1 MSELIVVGYDDQKSA
16 EAARTALYGMSKEYL
31 VELSDAVV
39 AVADKDGKISLNQM
53 VNMWTLGASGGAF
66 WGLLVGLLFLHPLLG
81 VAVGAAAGGL
91 SGALTDY
98 GINDDFMKDVS
109 SLLKPGQAALFMMA
123 RNTATDRFIAKLGG
137 YGGRILRTNLD
148 TVAESHARAVFD
160 KIHADLTAGPKGE
173 EAA

>member
-66 WGLLVGLLFLHPLLG
+66 WGLLMGLLFLHPLLG

-109 SLLKPGQAALFMMA
+109 SLLNPGQAALFMMA
-123 RNTATDRFIAKLGG
+123 RNTATDRVIAKLGEH
-137 YGGRILRTNLD
+137 GGRLLRTNLD
-148 TVAESHARAVFD
+148 TDAENHARAVFD
-160 KIHADLTAGPKGE
+160 QTHADLTAGSTTDQ
-173 EAA
+173 AA

>member
-1 MSELIVVGYDDQKSA
+1 MSELIVVGYEDQQSA

-39 AVADKDGKISLNQM
+39 AVADKDGKVSLNQM

-66 WGLLVGLLFLHPLLG
+66 WGLLVGLLFLHPVLG

-91 SGALTDY
+91 SGGLTDY

-109 SLLKPGQAALFMMA
+109 SLLKPGQAALFMMS
-123 RNTATDRFIAKLGG
+123 RNTATDRVIAKLGE
-137 YGGRILRTNLD
+137 YGGHILRTNLD

-160 KIHADLTAGPKGE
+160 KVHADLTAGSKGK

>member
-1 MSELIVVGYDDQKSA
+1 MSELIVVGYENAQTA
-16 EAARTALYGMSKEYL
+16 EKARTALYAMSKEYL

-98 GINDDFMKDVS
+98 GINDAFMKDVS
-109 SLLKPGQAALFMMA
+109 TLLQPGQAALFMMA
-123 RNTATDRFIAKLGG
+123 RTPATDRVLAKLGEH
-137 YGGRILRTNLD
+137 GGRILRTNLD
-148 TVAESHARAVFD
+148 TDAERHALAVFD
-160 KIHADLTAGPKGE
+160 KAHSALTTGSKAGK
-173 EAA
+173 AA